1 MESEEV
7 LVRRTIRELKKLKEY
22 IQQGPP
28 DVIIGKAGVTEGVLR
43 EIERHLDQKGI
54 IKVKMLRTTLK
65 TEGKDRFTIAEEIAK
80 KLNALLLEVRGRTL
94 VLYREPKKK
103 SKTLKN
109 QK

>member
-1 MESEEV
+1 MVKKS
-7 LVRRTIRELKKLKEY
+7 IRELKRLKEY
-22 IQQGPP
+22 VQQGPP
-28 DVIIGKAGVTEGVLR
+28 DVIIGKAGVTENVLK

-54 IKVKMLRTTLK
+54 IKIKMLKTTLK
-65 TEGKDRFTIAEEIAK
+65 TEGKDRFTIAKEIAE

-109 QK
+109 QNRTV